1 MLLKDMKP
9 GYPVYL
15 LDKSDGIKALQGRIV
30 KVGDPYYPP
39 VQQGQFSASNTTQ
52 RFVDVTLEARGITHT
67 YSIPETLSVTYA
79 NESKLVISS
88 DKEGILREV
97 ESIKNRNDEELR
109 MVEKRKEENAACEKI
124 MEEWNPAFAEKR
136 EQDKRI
142 AGLESKVDGLGKM
155 LEKFINE
162 LKN

>member
-30 KVGDPYYPP
+30 KVGDSYYPP
-39 VQQGQFSASNTTQ
+39 VQQGQFPASNTTQ
-52 RFVDVTLEARGITHT
+52 RFVDVTLEASGITHT

-79 NESKLVISS
+79 NASKLVISS

-97 ESIKNRNDEELR
+97 ESIKSRNDEELR
-109 MVEKRKEENAACEKI
+109 MVNKRKEENAACEKI

-142 AGLESKVDGLGKM
+142 SGLETEVKGLSKMISD
-155 LEKFINE
+155 FINE
-162 LKN
+162 FKK